1 MKTETRFIT
10 YDGVAFV
17 YKEDAEYHEIY
28 YRLCKRRQRLVYLV
42 STYMGQVAIKRRL
55 IRSTEKMLVE
65 INKKLRTP
73 EVYETI
79 DHVKLLDD
87 RMNLRAEL
95 RMAVLNLKS
104 IKSEL
109 VKYNRLLSKTEED
122 IKRCRMEHERIVAGR
137 QNKTN

>member
-1 MKTETRFIT
+1 
-10 YDGVAFV
+10 
-17 YKEDAEYHEIY
+17 
-28 YRLCKRRQRLVYLV
+28 
-42 STYMGQVAIKRRL
+42 MGQVAIKRRL
-55 IRSTEKMLVE
+55 ISSTEKMLAE

-109 VKYNRLLSKTEED
+109 VKYNRLLSKTEES
-122 IKRCRMEHERIVAGR
+122 IKYYRVKHDKTVSGR

>member
-17 YKEDAEYHEIY
+17 YKEDAEYHEVY
-28 YRLCKRRQRLVYLV
+28 YRLCNRRQCLISIVG
-42 STYMGQVAIKRRL
+42 TYMRQVTIKREL
-55 IRSTEKMLVE
+55 IRSIENMLVE

-73 EVYETI
+73 EVYETT
-79 DHVKLLDD
+79 DHVRLLVD
-87 RMNLRAEL
+87 RMNLRSEL

-109 VKYNRLLSKTEED
+109 VKYNRLLSKTEES
-122 IKRCRMEHERIVAGR
+122 IKRRRMEHERIVAGR

>member
-17 YKEDAEYHEIY
+17 YKEDAECHEVY
-28 YRLCKRRQRLVYLV
+28 YRLCNRRQCLISIVG
-42 STYMGQVAIKRRL
+42 TYMRQVTIKREL
-55 IRSTEKMLVE
+55 IRSTENMLVE

-73 EVYETI
+73 EVYETT
-79 DHVKLLDD
+79 DHVRLLVD
-87 RMNLRAEL
+87 RMNLRSEL

-109 VKYNRLLSKTEED
+109 VKYNRLLSKTEES
-122 IKRCRMEHERIVAGR
+122 IKRCRMRGLWPAVKIKPI
-137 QNKTN
+137 NT

>member
-1 MKTETRFIT
+1 
-10 YDGVAFV
+10 
-17 YKEDAEYHEIY
+17 
-28 YRLCKRRQRLVYLV
+28 
-42 STYMGQVAIKRRL
+42 MGQVAIKRRL
-55 IRSTEKMLVE
+55 ISSTEKMLAE

-79 DHVKLLDD
+79 DHVKLLDG

-109 VKYNRLLSKTEED
+109 VKYNRLLSKTEES
-122 IKRCRMEHERIVAGR
+122 IKYYRVRHEEIVASR
-137 QNKTN
+137 QNKTK

>member
-1 MKTETRFIT
+1 MKTETRFIA

-42 STYMGQVAIKRRL
+42 STYMGQLSIKRRL
-55 IRSTEKMLVE
+55 IRSTEKMLAE

-109 VKYNRLLSKTEED
+109 VKYNRLLSKTEAS
-122 IKRCRMEHERIVAGR
+122 IKYYRVKHDEIVAGR
-137 QNKTN
+137 QNKTK

>member
-1 MKTETRFIT
+1 
-10 YDGVAFV
+10 
-17 YKEDAEYHEIY
+17 
-28 YRLCKRRQRLVYLV
+28 
-42 STYMGQVAIKRRL
+42 MGQLSIKRRL

-109 VKYNRLLSKTEED
+109 IKYNRLLSKTEAS
-122 IKRCRMEHERIVAGR
+122 IKYYRVKHDEIVAGR
-137 QNKTN
+137 QNKTK

>member
-17 YKEDAEYHEIY
+17 YKEDAEYHEIC
-28 YRLCKRRQRLVYLV
+28 YRLYKRRQRLVYLV
-42 STYMGQVAIKRRL
+42 STYMGQAAIKRRL
-55 IRSTEKMLVE
+55 IRSTEKMLAE

-79 DHVKLLDD
+79 DHVKLLDG

-109 VKYNRLLSKTEED
+109 VKYNRLLSKTEES
-122 IKRCRMEHERIVAGR
+122 IKYYRVKHDKIVSGR

>member
-28 YRLCKRRQRLVYLV
+28 YRLCKRRQRLVHFV

-55 IRSTEKMLVE
+55 ISSTEKMLAE

-109 VKYNRLLSKTEED
+109 VKYNRLLSKTEES
-122 IKRCRMEHERIVAGR
+122 IKYYRVKHDKIVSDR

>member
-42 STYMGQVAIKRRL
+42 STYMGQTTIKRRL

-109 VKYNRLLSKTEED
+109 VKYNRLLSKTEES
-122 IKRCRMEHERIVAGR
+122 IKYYRAKHAEIVAGR
-137 QNKTN
+137 QNKTK

>member
-1 MKTETRFIT
+1 MKTEVRFIT

-55 IRSTEKMLVE
+55 IRSTEKMLAE

-109 VKYNRLLSKTEED
+109 VKYNRLLSKTEES
-122 IKRCRMEHERIVAGR
+122 IKYYRVKHDKIVSDR
-137 QNKTN
+137 QNKTK

>member
-28 YRLCKRRQRLVYLV
+28 YRLCKRRQRLAYLV
-42 STYMGQVAIKRRL
+42 STYMGQVAIKRGL
-55 IRSTEKMLVE
+55 IRSTEKMLAE

-79 DHVKLLDD
+79 DHIKLLDD
-87 RMNLRAEL
+87 RMIFRAKL
-95 RMAVLNLKS
+95 RMAVLDLKS

-109 VKYNRLLSKTEED
+109 VKYNRLLSKTEES
-122 IKRCRMEHERIVAGR
+122 IKYYRVKHDKIVSDR

>member
-28 YRLCKRRQRLVYLV
+28 YRLYNRRRRLVYLV

-55 IRSTEKMLVE
+55 ISSTEKMLAE

-109 VKYNRLLSKTEED
+109 VKYNRLLSKTEES
-122 IKRCRMEHERIVAGR
+122 IKRCMMEHKRIVAGR
-137 QNKTN
+137 QNKTK

>member
-1 MKTETRFIT
+1 MKTETRFIA

-42 STYMGQVAIKRRL
+42 STYMGQLSIKRRL

-109 VKYNRLLSKTEED
+109 IKYNRLLSKTEAS
-122 IKRCRMEHERIVAGR
+122 IKYYRVKHDEIVSGR
-137 QNKTN
+137 QNKNN

>member
-1 MKTETRFIT
+1 MKTEARFIT

-42 STYMGQVAIKRRL
+42 STYMGQLSIKRRL
-55 IRSTEKMLVE
+55 ISSTEKMLAE

-109 VKYNRLLSKTEED
+109 VKYNRLLSKTEES
-122 IKRCRMEHERIVAGR
+122 IKYYRVKHDKIVSGR

>member
-1 MKTETRFIT
+1 MKTEVRFIT

-55 IRSTEKMLVE
+55 IRSTEKMLAE

-109 VKYNRLLSKTEED
+109 VKYNRLLSKTEAS
-122 IKRCRMEHERIVAGR
+122 IKFYRVKHDEIVADR
-137 QNKTN
+137 QNKTK

>member
-42 STYMGQVAIKRRL
+42 STYMGQVAIKRGL

-109 VKYNRLLSKTEED
+109 VKYNRLLSKTEES

-137 QNKTN
+137 QNKTK

>member
-55 IRSTEKMLVE
+55 ISSTEKMLAE

-109 VKYNRLLSKTEED
+109 VKYNRLLSKTEES
-122 IKRCRMEHERIVAGR
+122 IKYYRVKHDKTVSDR

>member
-1 MKTETRFIT
+1 MKTETRFIA

-28 YRLCKRRQRLVYLV
+28 YRLCKRRQRLVHLV

-55 IRSTEKMLVE
+55 IRSTEKMLAE

-109 VKYNRLLSKTEED
+109 IKYNRLLSKTEAS
-122 IKRCRMEHERIVAGR
+122 IKYYRVKHDEIVAGR